1 MSVETS
7 SNNVNHKTTSPKN
20 MVNLDDHTN
29 NKENFKQFELNE
41 EKFNLKSSYNEN
53 IYTTE
58 IDYNVITEDIVQ
70 RAQTLENVIFVIIKE
85 ILSQNSKNP
94 HLMEDRGQY
103 DASLTEEM
111 RYSTVER
118 FSSMYSIIY

>member
-58 IDYNVITEDIVQ
+58 IDYNVITEDFVQ
-70 RAQTLENVIFVIIKE
+70 RAQTLENVIFV
-85 ILSQNSKNP
+85 
-94 HLMEDRGQY
+94 
-103 DASLTEEM
+103 SLRKSCLRIQKTL
-111 RYSTVER
+111 
-118 FSSMYSIIY
+118 I